1 MPDDVVK
8 DSLLSEFI
16 ARTGSDPALAWDLLN
31 GTNWDLDEGL
41 RAYVELAN
49 IPNDQWPDVL
59 DCPKKSGAP
68 SNASGPAKDEPRLPP
83 PPAMQRGISRVED
96 NKGIVKKMHKRN
108 RHNSGE
114 AALSSLKSSLSTISD
129 KPTEVS
135 SSPKPFP
142 DACFSITIPDLSMY
156 QKGFRDYL
164 ERELVE
170 KSTLV
175 ALQESG
181 RLNWWTENGAAQP
194 LYPMVTTGDGNCLLH
209 AASLAMW
216 GFHDRELV
224 LRKALYAPL
233 KDGSAHLEAFKRRW
247 RYSQTLINQQSG
259 LIWSDEEWNR
269 EWDCMLQLASSE
281 PRRYNQSQNSGT
293 SATSNCG
300 QQERTHS
307 FNEIDRTAVEA
318 TEKTNLSNTRMRS
331 STTSG
336 WTPQQHSQS
345 RQTTTSTSSNQMVDR
360 DQPPMSNANRSASVD
375 SMASEQYESLEEF
388 HVFLLANILRR
399 PVIIVADLFLR
410 DNRGENFAP
419 IPFGGVYLPLECN
432 SQQCHHFPLL
442 LTFDAAHF
450 SALVPMEPPGN
461 TTLDSTTNSVER
473 PPVVIPLTDSVG
485 ELLHIHFPI
494 DPGPDFDWALMENE
508 DFLEQNQLSAE
519 DKLFLMHKYLKIEVI
534 SLSGRKIDP
543 NEVEIIST
551 NHSSNGEGDREAVAM
566 KSKSKDGK
574 SNRSASLGSKKST
587 SKSKLNTKSATMQ
600 GGLGDADTRSRSNSS
615 KDSAGNSPRNLG
627 SSGKSASNTTK
638 PKVVKKQ
645 SSIFGNL
652 GRKLR
657 KCFNSSSS
665 AIPNESEIINKELM
679 QENNLLID
687 KVERTLTLLSISQQ
701 IDKRFIAAK
710 VDIANKPGY
719 FADMIRSYLD
729 SAERK
734 YCAEL
739 QQLSRK
745 CRSCNELKCV
755 CRVNAER
762 VPKPQ
767 TLPRDLKIDQNVASP
782 VIKHVQ
788 SRSIPVANSKYSR
801 NSNTRSDSAD
811 QYSSDSDRSVA
822 SRRNVPRSGG
832 DQYVFQSTR
841 SYQFS
846 SSVPPSSSNY
856 TGANRGSSY
865 KL

>member
-1 MPDDVVK
+1 M
-8 DSLLSEFI
+8 
-16 ARTGSDPALAWDLLN
+16 
-31 GTNWDLDEGL
+31 
-41 RAYVELAN
+41 
-49 IPNDQWPDVL
+49 
-59 DCPKKSGAP
+59 
-68 SNASGPAKDEPRLPP
+68 
-83 PPAMQRGISRVED
+83 
-96 NKGIVKKMHKRN
+96 
-108 RHNSGE
+108 
-114 AALSSLKSSLSTISD
+114 
-129 KPTEVS
+129 
-135 SSPKPFP
+135 
-142 DACFSITIPDLSMY
+142 
-156 QKGFRDYL
+156 
-164 ERELVE
+164 
-170 KSTLV
+170 
-175 ALQESG
+175 
-181 RLNWWTENGAAQP
+181 
-194 LYPMVTTGDGNCLLH
+194 
-209 AASLAMW
+209 
-216 GFHDRELV
+216 
-224 LRKALYAPL
+224 
-233 KDGSAHLEAFKRRW
+233 
-247 RYSQTLINQQSG
+247 
-259 LIWSDEEWNR
+259 
-269 EWDCMLQLASSE
+269 
-281 PRRYNQSQNSGT
+281 
-293 SATSNCG
+293 
-300 QQERTHS
+300 
-307 FNEIDRTAVEA
+307 
-318 TEKTNLSNTRMRS
+318 
-331 STTSG
+331 
-336 WTPQQHSQS
+336 
-345 RQTTTSTSSNQMVDR
+345 
-360 DQPPMSNANRSASVD
+360 
-375 SMASEQYESLEEF
+375 
-388 HVFLLANILRR
+388 
-399 PVIIVADLFLR
+399 
-410 DNRGENFAP
+410 
-419 IPFGGVYLPLECN
+419 
-432 SQQCHHFPLL
+432 
-442 LTFDAAHF
+442 
-450 SALVPMEPPGN
+450 
-461 TTLDSTTNSVER
+461 
-473 PPVVIPLTDSVG
+473 G

-543 NEVEIIST
+543 SEVEIIST

-574 SNRSASLGSKKST
+574 SNRSSSLGSKKST

-638 PKVVKKQ
+638 PKVAKKQ

-865 KL
+865 K